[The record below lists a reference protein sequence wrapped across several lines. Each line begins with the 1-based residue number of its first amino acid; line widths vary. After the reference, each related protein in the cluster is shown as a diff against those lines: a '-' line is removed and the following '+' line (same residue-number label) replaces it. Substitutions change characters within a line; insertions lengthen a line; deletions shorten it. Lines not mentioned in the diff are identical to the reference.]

1 MDQKKRPTIQPVA
14 EVSECQAKLVPYM
27 YVFVND
33 DGSARELSP
42 SERAYLETPFHPFDS
57 GRPYMKS
64 SYDQKDGRGRLSGF
78 CLRAHIPPHI
88 AIADAPREDSIEDT
102 K

>member
-1 MDQKKRPTIQPVA
+1 MEHKNHPTVRSVA
-14 EVSECQAKLVPYM
+14 EVSEREAKLVPYM
-27 YVFVND
+27 YVYVND

-57 GRPYMKS
+57 GRPYVKS
-64 SYDQKDGRGRLSGF
+64 SYDKKDGRGRLSGF
-78 CLRAHIPPHI
+78 CLRTQIPSNI
-88 AIADAPREDSIEDT
+88 EIADAPPEDSIEDT